1 LRYARTGPQLPYNPA
16 FQWFAI
22 VQFSQW
28 YQVFLALIAS
38 ARSSLFAT
46 IQRVGGSVGPFKG
59 GKQLL

>member
-1 LRYARTGPQLPYNPA
+1 LPYNPA

-46 IQRVGGSVGPFKG
+46 IQRVGGAVGPFKG